1 MSSINTVIIGA
12 GQAGLAVSHELTA
25 AGVDHVLLERGQL
38 GERWRSERADSF
50 SLLTPNWMS
59 RLPGWHY
66 RGDDPDGFMTAPE
79 LLSYFEAY
87 ARSFGAPVQDE
98 TTVERVLAHRDGY
111 RVVTDQGTWQARNV
125 VVATGQAGRP
135 HVPDVGRCL
144 DPAVHQLTAN
154 RYRNPAQLPDGAAL
168 VVGASSSGVQIA
180 DELRRSG
187 REVVLSVGDHTR
199 VPRTYRGR
207 DLMWWLERRGV
218 FDKTIDEMP
227 DAAKARRAPS
237 MQLVGGSPARSIDL
251 GTLRRTGVQLAGRL
265 RAADRHRVSFA
276 DDLAITAATAEAR
289 LSRMLGEIDQFIL
302 ESGIAHEG
310 TLPTADRPVPIDVG
324 PALHEADLRRR
335 GVSSVVWATGYR
347 PHYPWLEVPVLDA
360 RGEIVQYRGV
370 TGAQG
375 LYVVGLRFQHRRSS
389 GFVDGVRH
397 DAYDVVGH
405 LVEHR
410 AAARVAA

>member
-1 MSSINTVIIGA
+1 MPSINTVVIGA

-25 AGVDHVLLERGQL
+25 TGVDHVLLERGRL

-79 LLSYFEAY
+79 LLSYFESY

-98 TTVERVLAHRDGY
+98 TTVERVVAHRDGY

-135 HVPDVGRCL
+135 HVPDVARCL
-144 DPAVHQLTAN
+144 DRDVHQLTAN
-154 RYRNPAQLPDGAAL
+154 RYRNPSQVPDGAVL

-180 DELRRSG
+180 DELRQTG
-187 REVVLSVGDHTR
+187 RDVVLSVGDHTR

-207 DLMWWLERRGV
+207 DIMWWLERRGV

-227 DAAKARRAPS
+227 DATKARRAPS

-251 GTLRRTGVQLAGRL
+251 GTLRRHGVQLTGRL
-265 RAADRHRVSFA
+265 RAADGHWLSFA
-276 DDLAITAATAEAR
+276 DDLTASTATAEAR
-289 LSRMLGEIDQFIL
+289 LSRMLGEIDQFII
-302 ESGIAHEG
+302 ESSIDRDVV
-310 TLPTADRPVPIDVG
+310 LPPAERPTPVDIG
-324 PALHEADLRRR
+324 SALREVDLRAQ
-335 GVSSVVWATGYR
+335 GISSVVWATGYR

-370 TGAQG
+370 TEAPGF
-375 LYVVGLRFQHRRSS
+375 YVVGLRFQHRRSS
-389 GFVDGVRH
+389 GFIDGVRH

-410 AAARVAA
+410 SAERLVA